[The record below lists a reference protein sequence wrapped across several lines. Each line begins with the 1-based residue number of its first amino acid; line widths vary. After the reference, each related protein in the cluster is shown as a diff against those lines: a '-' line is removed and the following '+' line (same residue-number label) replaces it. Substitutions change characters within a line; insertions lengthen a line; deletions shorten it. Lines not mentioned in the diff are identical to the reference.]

1 MRWNNRTVKYAVLFV
16 LALSVVGCGA
26 ADQAANEAT
35 QATVGS
41 VDKAK
46 ETAAA
51 ESARVNAGE
60 KTLEE
65 SESK

>member
-1 MRWNNRTVKYAVLFV
+1 MKNSLPIV
-16 LALSVVGCGA
+16 LALLAFGCGT

-46 ETAAA
+46 DAAA
-51 ESARVNAGE
+51 KATANVNAGE
-60 KTLEE
+60 KTLAE

>member
-1 MRWNNRTVKYAVLFV
+1 MKNSLLVV
-16 LALSVVGCGA
+16 LALLAVGCGA

-46 ETAAA
+46 DAAA
-51 ESARVNAGE
+51 KATANVNAGE
-60 KTLEE
+60 KTLAE